1 MNVQPLPDKEQ
12 SCDVA
17 NALSAAS
24 LFTRAKKV
32 GGSRLI
38 QPTPVPALRNAKS
51 SSRSDT
57 CSTTE
62 PSHRRFLLSAK
73 TLGNFNEIF
82 FTSEYLTMSEYLTR
96 FPRQISAEGARPG
109 GTLICY
115 VAGYSF
121 EGSPKNSAYRLH
133 RDLPG
138 LTANCIF
145 FP

>member
-38 QPTPVPALRNAKS
+38 QPTPVPALRNAQS

-57 CSTTE
+57 CSTIRTFAQTISPFGKNLRE
-62 PSHRRFLLSAK
+62 LQRDLLLRRIPDNVGISYAFPSAK
-73 TLGNFNEIF
+73 LARKALGPEV
-82 FTSEYLTMSEYLTR
+82 R
-96 FPRQISAEGARPG
+96 
-109 GTLICY
+109 
-115 VAGYSF
+115 
-121 EGSPKNSAYRLH
+121 
-133 RDLPG
+133 
-138 LTANCIF
+138 
-145 FP
+145 

>member
-57 CSTTE
+57 CSTISTFAQTISPFGKNLRE
-62 PSHRRFLLSAK
+62 LQRDILSRRN
-73 TLGNFNEIF
+73 TLRVSLGK
-82 FTSEYLTMSEYLTR
+82 
-96 FPRQISAEGARPG
+96 ISAEGARPG